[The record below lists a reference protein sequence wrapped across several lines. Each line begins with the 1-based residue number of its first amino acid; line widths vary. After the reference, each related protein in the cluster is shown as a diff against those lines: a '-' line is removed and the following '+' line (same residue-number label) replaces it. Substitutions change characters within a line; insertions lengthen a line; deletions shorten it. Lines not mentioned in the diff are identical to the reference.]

1 VKGLPQKITFAE
13 MRECGVHRLLVY
25 CADYTCSH
33 SIAISGDVRAGR
45 YSQFFADVTESEIGD
60 AFVWR
65 AKAPGVVVG
74 AQFGRVQASA
84 KVSARARALLI
95 SYAAGEPRYARRI
108 CVASSSSLIH
118 RASPP
123 SSSSERDFC
132 RRRLAR
138 EKGPEDDVSGQR
150 PEMETTTCEK
160 CPQKRPFC

>member
-1 VKGLPQKITFAE
+1 MKGLPQKITFAE

-95 SYAAGEPRYARRI
+95 SYAAGEARHASRI
-108 CVASSSSLIH
+108 CVTSSCCAPPTAS
-118 RASPP
+118 
-123 SSSSERDFC
+123 
-132 RRRLAR
+132 
-138 EKGPEDDVSGQR
+138 
-150 PEMETTTCEK
+150 
-160 CPQKRPFC
+160 